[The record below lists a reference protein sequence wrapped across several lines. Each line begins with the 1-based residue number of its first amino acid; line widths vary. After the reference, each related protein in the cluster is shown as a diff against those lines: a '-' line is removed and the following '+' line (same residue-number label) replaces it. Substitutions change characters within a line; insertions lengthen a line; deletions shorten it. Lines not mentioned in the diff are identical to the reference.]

1 MKQSFFSAHHL
12 RGAAFGTDKTD
23 SVIAAF
29 FSVTVRMFLLAEVL
43 VLALAMFL
51 AVIRSLPGPV
61 FFPFRILAIIY
72 IDFFRGIPLLLLM
85 FIVGLGVPGMQ
96 LSALSRQSQFVYG
109 VIALTLVYSGL
120 RRGGV
125 SGGDRVR
132 A

>member
-1 MKQSFFSAHHL
+1 VKQSFFSAHHL

-61 FFPFRILAIIY
+61 FSP
-72 IDFFRGIPLLLLM
+72 
-85 FIVGLGVPGMQ
+85 
-96 LSALSRQSQFVYG
+96 
-109 VIALTLVYSGL
+109 SGSWRSSTSTSFEGSL
-120 RRGGV
+120 F
-125 SGGDRVR
+125 SC
-132 A
+132 